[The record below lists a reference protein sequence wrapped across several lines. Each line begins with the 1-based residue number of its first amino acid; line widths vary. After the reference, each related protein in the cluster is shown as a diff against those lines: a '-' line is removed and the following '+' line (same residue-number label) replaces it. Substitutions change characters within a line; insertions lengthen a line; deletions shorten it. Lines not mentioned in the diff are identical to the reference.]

1 MFNHLATSLRE
12 IKFMNNLSCPLCSSN
27 QTIFLCSKYI
37 TWKFKHER
45 EFFLCEI
52 CNLIFVPK
60 KFHLSE
66 KDQINRYLQHN
77 NTPEDLNYRKF
88 LSKLLTPLV
97 QNINPKSH
105 GLDYGSG
112 PGPTLS
118 IMLEEIGFNVAIYD
132 IYFSPN
138 TLVLDKQY
146 DFITCTETSE
156 HFSTPKEEFENF
168 QKILKPKGYI
178 GIMTSMIEDPESF
191 LDWYYN
197 RDPTHIS
204 FYSKKTM
211 SWIAKNFNWT
221 IKFSDSTVTLFKKS

>member
-1 MFNHLATSLRE
+1 
-12 IKFMNNLSCPLCSSN
+12 MNNLSCPLCLSN
-27 QTIFLCSKYI
+27 KTKFLCSKYI

-45 EFFLCEI
+45 EFFICAT

-60 KFHLSE
+60 KFHISE
-66 KDQINRYLQHN
+66 QDQINRYLQHN
-77 NTPEDLNYRKF
+77 NSPEDLNYRKF

-97 QNINPKSH
+97 KNITAKSY

-118 IMLEEIGFNVAIYD
+118 IMLEEVGFNVAIYD
-132 IYFSPN
+132 KYFSPN
-138 TLVLDKQY
+138 TVVLNKQY
-146 DFITCTETSE
+146 DFITCTETAE
-156 HFSTPKEEFENF
+156 HFSTPKTEFENF
-168 QKILKPKGYI
+168 QKILKPKGCI
-178 GIMTSMIEDPESF
+178 GIMTSMIEDPNSF
-191 LDWYYN
+191 LDWHYN

-221 IKFSDSTVTLFKKS
+221 IKFFDSNVTLFKKS